1 MWIRVDRTGT
11 ARKTAGAYHW
21 TNEGDAV
28 RRAEVRD
35 RLRELIGVR
44 APGDPMPSERSLSED
59 LGVSR
64 PTVRAAIDDLARDG
78 LLVRQHGRGTF
89 TSPHKISQ
97 EVPSASGQPVPPAEG
112 DWISEVLEFRIASAG
127 ARLGRRLQVSPG
139 DDLLSVTRRR
149 IVDGEPMAL
158 EEIRLPAALVPGIA
172 AEDFVSGS
180 LYRRLRESYRID
192 ATEAVQTTEPTV
204 TDASES
210 RLLGVPLYSP
220 ALLFERTTRDG
231 GGRVIEFTRSVY
243 RGDRYRITSHLR
255 LGPNS
260 G

>member
-1 MWIRVDRTGT
+1 M
-11 ARKTAGAYHW
+11 
-21 TNEGDAV
+21 

-35 RLRELIGVR
+35 RLRELIDAR
-44 APGDPMPSERSLSED
+44 APGDPMPSERSLCES

-64 PTVRAAIDDLARDG
+64 PTVRAAIDDLARNG

-89 TSPHKISQ
+89 TSPYKISQ
-97 EVPSASGQPVPPAEG
+97 EIPAASGQPVPPAEG
-112 DWISEVLEFRIASAG
+112 DWISEVLEFRTESAG

-139 DDLLSVTRRR
+139 DDLLYVMRRR

-158 EEIRLPAALVPGIA
+158 EAIRLLAAPVRGIS

-180 LYRRLRESYRID
+180 LYRLLRERYGLD
-192 ATEAVQTTEPTV
+192 ASDAVQTIEPTV
-204 TDASES
+204 TDASEA
-210 RLLGVPLYSP
+210 RLLGVPPYSP

-231 GGRVIEFTRSVY
+231 GGRVMEFTRSIY
-243 RGDRYRITSHLR
+243 RGDRYRITSHLK

>member
-1 MWIRVDRTGT
+1 M
-11 ARKTAGAYHW
+11 
-21 TNEGDAV
+21 

-35 RLRELIGVR
+35 RLRELIDER
-44 APGDPMPSERSLSED
+44 APGDPMPSERSLCEH

-97 EVPSASGQPVPPAEG
+97 EVPSAAGQPVPPAEG
-112 DWISEVLEFRIASAG
+112 DWLSEVLEFRTESAG
-127 ARLGRRLQVSPG
+127 ARLSQRLHISPG
-139 DDLLSVTRRR
+139 DDVLHVLRRR
-149 IVDGEPMAL
+149 VVDGEPMAI

-172 AEDFVSGS
+172 ADDFVAGS
-180 LYRRLRESYRID
+180 LYRRLRERYGVD
-192 ATEAVQTTEPTV
+192 PTDAVQTTEPTV
-204 TDASES
+204 TDAIEA

-220 ALLFERTTRDG
+220 ALLFERTTRDA

-243 RGDRYRITSHLR
+243 RGDRYRITNHLK

>member
-11 ARKTAGAYHW
+11 ARKTAEAYHW

-180 LYRRLRESYRID
+180 LYRRLRERYRID

-231 GGRVIEFTRSVY
+231 GGRVVEFTRSVY

>member
-1 MWIRVDRTGT
+1 M
-11 ARKTAGAYHW
+11 
-21 TNEGDAV
+21 

-180 LYRRLRESYRID
+180 LYRRLRERYRID

-204 TDASES
+204 TDAGES

-243 RGDRYRITSHLR
+243 RGDRYRITSHLK

>member
-1 MWIRVDRTGT
+1 MPLLTTVG
-11 ARKTAGAYHW
+11 ARPDGWGNTM
-21 TNEGDAV
+21 

-35 RLRELIGVR
+35 RLRELIDAR

-59 LGVSR
+59 LGASR
-64 PTVRAAIDDLARDG
+64 PTVRAALDDLTRNG

-97 EVPSASGQPVPPAEG
+97 EVPAASGEPIPPAEG
-112 DWISEVLEFRIASAG
+112 NWLSDILEFRTESAG
-127 ARLGRRLQVSPG
+127 ARFGRRLRVSPA
-139 DDLLSVTRRR
+139 DEVLFVLRRR

-158 EEIRLPAALVPGIA
+158 EEIRLPCALVPGITA
-172 AEDFVSGS
+172 DEFVAGS
-180 LYRRLRESYRID
+180 LYRRLREHYGVD
-192 ATEAVQTTEPTV
+192 PTDAVQTTEPTV

-210 RLLGVPLYSP
+210 RLLGVPLYAP

-231 GGRVIEFTRSVY
+231 TGRVIEYTRSIY

-255 LGPNS
+255 LGPDS

>member
-1 MWIRVDRTGT
+1 
-11 ARKTAGAYHW
+11 
-21 TNEGDAV
+21 V

-44 APGDPMPSERSLSED
+44 APGDPMPSERSLSEH

-97 EVPSASGQPVPPAEG
+97 EVPGASGQPVPPAEG
-112 DWISEVLEFRIASAG
+112 DWVSEVLDFRIESAG
-127 ARLGRRLQVSPG
+127 ARLSQRLRVSPG
-139 DDLLSVTRRR
+139 YDLRYVMRRR

-158 EEIRLPAALVPGIA
+158 EEIRLPAALVPGIT
-172 AEDFVSGS
+172 AEDFEAGS
-180 LYRRLRESYRID
+180 LYRRLRERFGVD
-192 ATEAVQTTEPTV
+192 PADAVQTTEPTV
-204 TDASES
+204 TDASEA

-220 ALLFERTTRDG
+220 ALLFERISRDG
-231 GGRVIEFTRSVY
+231 AGRVVEFTRSVY

-255 LGPNS
+255 LGPDS

>member
-1 MWIRVDRTGT
+1 M
-11 ARKTAGAYHW
+11 
-21 TNEGDAV
+21 

-35 RLRELIGVR
+35 RLRELIDTR
-44 APGDPMPSERSLSED
+44 APGDPMPSERSLCEH

-64 PTVRAAIDDLARDG
+64 PTVRAAIDDLARAG

-89 TSPHKISQ
+89 TSPQKISQ
-97 EVPSASGQPVPPAEG
+97 EIPSASGQPVPPGEG
-112 DWISEVLEFRIASAG
+112 DWLSEVLEFRTESAG
-127 ARLGRRLQVSPG
+127 ARLGQRLQVSPG
-139 DDLLSVTRRR
+139 DDLIYVMRRR

-158 EEIRLPAALVPGIA
+158 EEIRLPAALVPGITA
-172 AEDFVSGS
+172 GDFVTGS
-180 LYRRLRESYRID
+180 LYRRLRERYRVD
-192 ATEAVQTTEPTV
+192 PTDAVQTTEPTV
-204 TDASES
+204 TDASEA

-231 GGRVIEFTRSVY
+231 AGRIVEFTRSVY

-255 LGPNS
+255 IGPDS